1 MDRSWFQ
8 LKGIQL
14 HMLLLTVL
22 SLLQGAAI
30 IGQATF
36 LSKAITLLFE
46 NKPID
51 QATQP
56 LLLFLISFVARQT
69 FVWLQRRLSGGFA
82 EKTAEAIRQQL
93 LAAIF
98 GHGPSFAAKQGSGR
112 LVTLVLDGVDRFR
125 TYLELSISRMID
137 MLVVT
142 VLLLLWV
149 FRLDI
154 ISGIILMCT
163 LPILI
168 GFFILLGFAARKQAD
183 KQWRT
188 HRMLSHHFTDS
199 LRGMLTLR
207 FLKRSR
213 AHSETV
219 GNVSNQYRVSTM
231 RTLRVAFLSSFALDF
246 FSMLS
251 VAFVAVGLGIRLVNG
266 NLGLEVALAVLLIA
280 PEYFTPVKL
289 LGTDYHASL
298 DGKEAWSTIRSM
310 VSSKKQ
316 PEQGQE
322 DKPAFLLAEPKVEL
336 AMELSGIEVVGD
348 AGTFLLKKVSVQLP
362 QNVTR
367 IGIVGAS
374 GAGKTTLLGL
384 LSGFIEPD
392 GGDFRVNNV
401 RMTRTVREEWRGQV
415 AYIPQH
421 PHLFSQSL
429 TDNVRFYAPD
439 ATQEQVERAIDAVGL
454 RSLVD
459 QLQTGSD
466 SKIGEGGRT
475 LSGGQAQRVALARA
489 LLSSRPVILLDEP
502 TAHLDIETEYE
513 LKQMML
519 TVLQGRK
526 VFMATHR
533 LHWMP
538 EMEFILVL
546 EQGRLAESG
555 THEQLMEQQGV
566 YYHLILQGSG
576 EGEAN
581 GYERG

>member
-14 HMLLLTVL
+14 HMLLLSVL

-36 LSKAITLLFE
+36 LAKAITLLFE

-82 EKTAEAIRQQL
+82 EKKAEAIRQQL
-93 LAAIF
+93 LVAIF

-125 TYLELSISRMID
+125 TYLELSIARMID
-137 MLVVT
+137 MLCVT

-149 FRLDI
+149 YRLDM

-213 AHSETV
+213 AHSESV

-298 DGKEAWSTIRSM
+298 DGKEAWGTIHSI

-316 PEQGQE
+316 FEEGQE
-322 DKPAFLLAEPKVEL
+322 DKPPSMLAEQKGEL
-336 AMELSGIEVVGD
+336 AMELSGIEVAGD

-392 GGDFRVNNV
+392 RGDFRVNNV
-401 RMTRTVREEWRGQV
+401 RMTGPSEKNGDAKWPIFRS
-415 AYIPQH
+415 IPTC
-421 PHLFSQSL
+421 SV
-429 TDNVRFYAPD
+429 N
-439 ATQEQVERAIDAVGL
+439 
-454 RSLVD
+454 RSLIMSGSM
-459 QLQTGSD
+459 LQMPHRNRLR
-466 SKIGEGGRT
+466 GR
-475 LSGGQAQRVALARA
+475 
-489 LLSSRPVILLDEP
+489 
-502 TAHLDIETEYE
+502 
-513 LKQMML
+513 
-519 TVLQGRK
+519 
-526 VFMATHR
+526 
-533 LHWMP
+533 
-538 EMEFILVL
+538 
-546 EQGRLAESG
+546 
-555 THEQLMEQQGV
+555 
-566 YYHLILQGSG
+566 
-576 EGEAN
+576 
-581 GYERG
+581 

>member
-1 MDRSWFQ
+1 MDRAWFQ

-36 LSKAITLLFE
+36 LAKAITLLFE
-46 NKPID
+46 NKPLD

-56 LLLFLISFVARQT
+56 LLLFLISFVARHT

-82 EKTAEAIRQQL
+82 EKTAEVIRQQL
-93 LAAIF
+93 LVAIF

-137 MLVVT
+137 MLCVT

-149 FRLDI
+149 YRLDM

-183 KQWRT
+183 KQWRA

-199 LRGMLTLR
+199 LRGLLTLR

-280 PEYFTPVKL
+280 PEYFTPIKL

-298 DGKEAWSTIRSM
+298 DGKEAWGTIRSI

-316 PEQGQE
+316 PEQEQE
-322 DKPAFLLAEPKVEL
+322 DKPACILAEQKEEL
-336 AMELSGIEVVGD
+336 TMELSSIQVAGE
-348 AGTFLLKKVSVQLP
+348 AGTFLLKEVSIQLP

-392 GGDFRVNNV
+392 GGDFWVNNV
-401 RMTRTVREEWRGQV
+401 RMSGSVREEWRRQV

-439 ATQEQVERAIDAVGL
+439 ATREQVEGVIDAVGL

-459 QLQTGSD
+459 QLQGSD
-466 SKIGEGGRT
+466 SKIGEGGRV

-519 TVLQGRK
+519 TILKERK

-546 EQGRLAESG
+546 EQGNLAESG

-566 YYHLILQGSG
+566 YYNLMIQGLG

-581 GYERG
+581 GYEGG

>member
-14 HMLLLTVL
+14 HMLLIVL

-36 LSKAITLLFE
+36 LAKAITLLFE

-93 LAAIF
+93 LVAIF

-125 TYLELSISRMID
+125 TYLELSIARTID
-137 MLVVT
+137 MLCVT

-149 FRLDI
+149 YRLDM

-213 AHSETV
+213 AHSESV

-298 DGKEAWSTIRSM
+298 DGKEAWGTIRSI

-316 PEQGQE
+316 FEAGQE
-322 DKPAFLLAEPKVEL
+322 DKPPSMLAEQKGEL
-336 AMELSGIEVVGD
+336 AMELSGIEVAGD

-392 GGDFRVNNV
+392 RGEFRVNNV
-401 RMTRTVREEWRGQV
+401 RMTGTVREEWRRQV

-459 QLQTGSD
+459 QLQMGSD
-466 SKIGEGGRT
+466 SKIGEGGRV

-566 YYHLILQGSG
+566 YYNLILQGSG
-576 EGEAN
+576 EG
-581 GYERG
+581 GYEGE